1 MKRILILVALFAVL
15 TAGCRADVR
24 LLLDVTED
32 GSGTLSSEVGIDQ
45 QLRDLIDRL
54 AGDSEAIISGLDL
67 GLVGEGDTQV
77 EGDMTVYT
85 TEVAFDDVDT
95 ISEAAAGH
103 FTSFSLVLD
112 DEGTA
117 LEATLDLAGELD
129 ITQFPI
135 DPSTID
141 SETLE
146 AQIIVS
152 LPGEID
158 THNADNVLADGRYS
172 WNIPLDGELYMF
184 VNTVYPKAGFPWWLV
199 GLLALSV
206 ALAGAVWWAA
216 VRLEKRGSSARPPA
230 PTPPPIDGPPVADSP
245 GGVDLPEPSDSSQRT
260 ASPFFEIDS
269 D

>member
-1 MKRILILVALFAVL
+1 MKRILILVALLAVL

-24 LLLDVTED
+24 LLLDVTEN

-54 AGDSEAIISGLDL
+54 AGDSESIISGLDL
-67 GLVGEGDTQV
+67 GLVGEGNTQV
-77 EGDMTVYT
+77 DGDMTVYT
-85 TEVAFDDVDT
+85 TEIAFDDVDT
-95 ISEAAAGH
+95 ISEAAAGN
-103 FTSFSLVLD
+103 FTSFSLVLTD
-112 DEGTA
+112 DGTA

-135 DPSTID
+135 DPNTID

-158 THNADNVLADGRYS
+158 THNADNVRSDGRYS

-184 VNTVYPKAGFPWWLV
+184 VNTVYPKAEFPWWLV
-199 GLLALSV
+199 GLLALSA

-216 VRLEKRGSSARPPA
+216 VRREKKGSSMLPPA
-230 PTPPPIDGPPVADSP
+230 PTPPPIDQPKVADSP
-245 GGVDLPEPSDSSQRT
+245 GGVDLPEAIDSRPAT
-260 ASPFFEIDS
+260 ASPFFDIDP